1 VVSSGARMIN
11 FKNGE
16 DEDNLSVIINRND
29 QRKNLNRS
37 NSPPLLK
44 ELQELLQVE

>member
-1 VVSSGARMIN
+1 VVSSAARMIN

-16 DEDNLSVIINRND
+16 DEDNLSVIINRDD
-29 QRKNLNRS
+29 QGKNLNRS

-44 ELQELLQVE
+44 EL